1 MRRTNS
7 DPLLFDPEIERTI
20 RRRRAHQ
27 RLVQA
32 TMANNGGDGRGP
44 NAEEEARINAAV
56 EERLARRVQEEIER
70 NANRSLR
77 DHTSASMT
85 YDYPG
90 SIVHTNEAGVQF
102 ELRPNF
108 INLVNQS
115 QFGGAS
121 LEDPH
126 AHLERFI
133 RNRNTCRIHNVSA
146 EAIRLA
152 AFPFSL
158 RDAAEELLGSP
169 PQGSITTWDDLAENF
184 TTKFMPPALL
194 RKKINEIMAFA
205 ESESENLHEAWER
218 FKKLLRKCPQHNLT
232 LAEQVT
238 KFYDGLLYSVRSS
251 LDAAANGEFD
261 AKSPQEGKE
270 LIEKMAARAVNSVS
284 DRQVRNSAFEIEAVG
299 QIMSTTQQL
308 AKQMSEIQRQLKGN
322 NSQYYQ
328 KPSDS
333 DCTTCGSPYCGEF
346 CSETA
351 TEEEVKA
358 MGLSRNDPYSNNY
371 NQGWRNHP
379 NFSWRD
385 RDQGNNAN
393 SGQGGNN
400 YQKNYQNQRP
410 QGQGF
415 RQQPTQEQGS
425 GSGSKKNLE
434 EILEGFMAKQDAMQ
448 KEHQASIKNLE
459 NQMGEMAKQLSERDP
474 GTLSSDTQVP
484 RNETANAVVTRSG
497 KVLNEIENIPSDPK
511 LNKVPFPRALVKK
524 NLEKQ
529 FSKFMEVFKK
539 LQINIP
545 FAEALEQMPT
555 YAKFMKDIL
564 SRRRKL
570 RDLDETILMTENC
583 SAILQRKLP
592 QKVKDLGSFTIPV
605 DIEGS
610 SISEALCDLGAS
622 INLMPLTMFRRL
634 NLVEVTPTMI
644 SLQMA
649 DRTIKAPN
657 GICEDVL
664 VRVDKFV
671 FPVDFVIL
679 DMEEDERVPLIL
691 GRPFLATGRA
701 LIDVEQGVVDLRVAD
716 DVVTFNVYKNAKH
729 PGNGDEVFICEIV
742 ENLVCEEFA
751 RISRKDPL
759 EAVIMDGI
767 NIDELDIDS
776 EPDRK

>member
-1 MRRTNS
+1 
-7 DPLLFDPEIERTI
+7 
-20 RRRRAHQ
+20 
-27 RLVQA
+27 
-32 TMANNGGDGRGP
+32 
-44 NAEEEARINAAV
+44 
-56 EERLARRVQEEIER
+56 
-70 NANRSLR
+70 
-77 DHTSASMT
+77 
-85 YDYPG
+85 
-90 SIVHTNEAGVQF
+90 
-102 ELRPNF
+102 
-108 INLVNQS
+108 
-115 QFGGAS
+115 
-121 LEDPH
+121 
-126 AHLERFI
+126 
-133 RNRNTCRIHNVSA
+133 
-146 EAIRLA
+146 
-152 AFPFSL
+152 
-158 RDAAEELLGSP
+158 
-169 PQGSITTWDDLAENF
+169 
-184 TTKFMPPALL
+184 MPPALL
-194 RKKINEIMAFA
+194 RKKLNEITAFA
-205 ESESENLHEAWER
+205 QSESENLHEAWER

-238 KFYDGLLYSVRSS
+238 KFYDGLLYSVRAS

-270 LIEKMAARAVNSVS
+270 LIEKMAARAVNSAS
-284 DRQVRNSAFEIEAVG
+284 DRQVRKSAFEIEAVG

-308 AKQMSEIQRQLKGN
+308 AEQMTEIQRQLKGN

-328 KPSDS
+328 KPADS
-333 DCTTCGSPYCGEF
+333 GCTACGSPYCGEF

-379 NFSWRD
+379 NFSWMD
-385 RDQGNNAN
+385 QDQGNHAN

-415 RQQPTQEQGS
+415 RKQPIQEQGS

-434 EILEGFMAKQDAMQ
+434 EILEGFMYKQEAVQ
-448 KEHQASIKNLE
+448 KEQQAAIKNLE
-459 NQMGEMAKQLSERDP
+459 NQIGQMAKQLSERDP
-474 GTLSSDTQVP
+474 GKFPADTQVP
-484 RNETANAVVTRSG
+484 RNETANAVITRSG
-497 KVLNEIENIPSDPK
+497 KVLNEIENKVEENRKEVDEEESATRKKENKIEKPKVIENIPSNPK

-545 FAEALEQMPT
+545 FADALEQMPT

-592 QKVKDLGSFTIPV
+592 QKIKDLGSFTIPV

-634 NLVEVTPTMI
+634 NLGEVTPTMI

-649 DRTIKAPN
+649 DRTIKART
-657 GICEDVL
+657 L
-664 VRVDKFV
+664 W
-671 FPVDFVIL
+671 
-679 DMEEDERVPLIL
+679 
-691 GRPFLATGRA
+691 
-701 LIDVEQGVVDLRVAD
+701 
-716 DVVTFNVYKNAKH
+716 
-729 PGNGDEVFICEIV
+729 
-742 ENLVCEEFA
+742 NL
-751 RISRKDPL
+751 
-759 EAVIMDGI
+759 
-767 NIDELDIDS
+767 
-776 EPDRK
+776 

>member
-1 MRRTNS
+1 
-7 DPLLFDPEIERTI
+7 
-20 RRRRAHQ
+20 
-27 RLVQA
+27 
-32 TMANNGGDGRGP
+32 
-44 NAEEEARINAAV
+44 
-56 EERLARRVQEEIER
+56 
-70 NANRSLR
+70 
-77 DHTSASMT
+77 
-85 YDYPG
+85 
-90 SIVHTNEAGVQF
+90 
-102 ELRPNF
+102 
-108 INLVNQS
+108 
-115 QFGGAS
+115 
-121 LEDPH
+121 
-126 AHLERFI
+126 
-133 RNRNTCRIHNVSA
+133 
-146 EAIRLA
+146 
-152 AFPFSL
+152 
-158 RDAAEELLGSP
+158 
-169 PQGSITTWDDLAENF
+169 
-184 TTKFMPPALL
+184 
-194 RKKINEIMAFA
+194 
-205 ESESENLHEAWER
+205 
-218 FKKLLRKCPQHNLT
+218 
-232 LAEQVT
+232 
-238 KFYDGLLYSVRSS
+238 
-251 LDAAANGEFD
+251 
-261 AKSPQEGKE
+261 
-270 LIEKMAARAVNSVS
+270 MAARSVNTVS
-284 DRQVRNSAFEIEAVG
+284 DRQVRKSAFEIEAVG
-299 QIMSTTQQL
+299 QIMSTTKKL
-308 AKQMSEIQRQLKGN
+308 TKQMAEIQQQLKGN
-322 NSQYYQ
+322 NSQNYQ
-328 KPSDS
+328 RPSET
-333 DCTTCGSPYCGEF
+333 DCTTCGGPYCGEF

-358 MGLSRNDPYSNNY
+358 MGPTRNDPYSNTY

-415 RQQPTQEQGS
+415 RQQSTQEQGS
-425 GSGSKKNLE
+425 GSGSKKNIE
-434 EILEGFMAKQDAMQ
+434 EILEGIMAKQDAMQ
-448 KEHQASIKNLE
+448 KEQQAAIKNLE
-459 NQMGEMAKQLSERDP
+459 NQMGQMAKQLSERDP
-474 GTLSSDTQVP
+474 GKFPADTQVP
-484 RNETANAVVTRSG
+484 RNETANVVVTRSG
-497 KVLNEIENIPSDPK
+497 KVLNEIENKVEEARKEIDEEELVVRKKENKLERPKDIENIPSDPK

-529 FSKFMEVFKK
+529 FSKFIEVFKK

-592 QKVKDLGSFTIPV
+592 QKVKDLGNFTIPV

-634 NLVEVTPTMI
+634 NLGEVTPTMI

-649 DRTIKAPN
+649 DRTIKAPY

-671 FPVDFVIL
+671 FSVDFVIL

-701 LIDVEQGVVDLRVAD
+701 LIDVEKGVVDLRVAD
-716 DVVTFNVYKNAKH
+716 EVVTFNVYKNAKH
-729 PGNGDEVFICEIV
+729 PGNGDEVFSCEITDD
-742 ENLVCEEFA
+742 LVCEEFA
-751 RISRKDPL
+751 RISRKAPL

-767 NIDELDIDS
+767 DIDELDM
-776 EPDRK
+776 